1 MTRPS
6 QISLQRFLWI
16 QALVVACFGTAFA
29 LGTGRNSPS
38 LTAQL
43 VGNRTTSEVPVP
55 RQLPLRIPSLYNA
68 PEMISDAEL
77 AAVLKQVR
85 PKFAPEHLKPNFVE
99 HALRIW
105 GIDATFADQD
115 VMSGEQ
121 LKDFLVNHGHY
132 MASWGAEHPPLL
144 IEDGEAVRIRWGK
157 QDGSSVHHD
166 HWLASLTEAG
176 TPLNEPVFTPSQH
189 QKTLGGVLQQALRD
203 FRLDEREVEWS
214 VMAFGLWLAPIE
226 SWTTSDG
233 REVSF
238 NLLAERLIRGAD
250 HVGVC
255 HGTHRLYSLIVL
267 VRLDDE
273 FHILSSE
280 VRHEIFAHLRHV
292 RELLIASQFP
302 DGHWPSN
309 WDEGTAAVNHPA
321 DDPIFRQVISTGHHL
336 EWLALAPEELHPP
349 REMIH
354 KAVRWAIRTTVEQPL
369 DSILERY
376 TFFSHVGGALALWR
390 QTRAS
395 DFWRVWE
402 ASQNDPKGI

>member
-1 MTRPS
+1 MQHTTR
-6 QISLQRFLWI
+6 ISRRGFLCV
-16 QALVVACFGTAFA
+16 QALVASCLGVAFA
-29 LGTGRNSPS
+29 LAGGRGP
-38 LTAQL
+38 
-43 VGNRTTSEVPVP
+43 TSGATLWVSARKSDDIQVP
-55 RQLPLRIPSLYNA
+55 RRLPLRISSLYDA

-85 PKFAPEHLKPNFVE
+85 PRFAPEHLKPNFVE

-105 GIDATFADQD
+105 GIDATFADPG

-132 MASWGAEHPPLL
+132 MASWGPEHQPLL
-144 IEDGEAVRIRWGK
+144 IEDGETIRIRWGK
-157 QDGSSVHHD
+157 QAGSSVHHD

-176 TPLNEPVFTPSQH
+176 TPLDEPVFTPSRN
-189 QKTLGGVLQQALRD
+189 QKTLGDVLQQTLRD

-214 VMAFGLWLAPIE
+214 AMAFGLWLAPVDR
-226 SWTTSDG
+226 WTTSDG

-238 NLLAERLIRGAD
+238 DLLADRLIRGVE

-255 HGTHRLYSLIVL
+255 HGTHRLYSLVVL
-267 VRLDDE
+267 IRLDDDIR
-273 FHILSSE
+273 ILSPE
-280 VRHEIFAHLRHV
+280 TREKILAHLRHV
-292 RELLIASQFP
+292 RDLLIRSQFP

-309 WDEGTAAVNHPA
+309 WDEGASAVSAPA
-321 DDPIFRQVISTGHHL
+321 DEAIFHQVIATGHHL

-354 KAVRWAIRTTVEQPL
+354 KAVRWAIQTTVQEPL
-369 DSILERY
+369 DSVLERY

-390 QTRAS
+390 NTRAS
-395 DFWRVWE
+395 EFWRVWK
-402 ASQNDPKGI
+402 ASENDPKGI